1 LHAITSTAGFKDAK
15 VIATKSCRAFKQ
27 AYIHIYAS
35 HCLHMLLETHS
46 LSPMLVDAR
55 HSLSP
60 MLMLVYACE
69 DNLRIVAHVAMLN
82 ADHTC
87 TCVVALVQAKHGIL
101 ASPVPPRR
109 GGGGGGG
116 GVASLVASLVP
127 SRAQSPHAP
136 PQSARVQVHGV
147 VGTLGTAHGDGRT
160 TAGGDASVHSLLPT
174 PLPPGGGEGGMTPG
188 SIFKRIASRRRMVT
202 TSKEGGEAAEQDML
216 EYAQGRVSLAPSP
229 RCPGRGRSQS
239 PARLLESLASSPLRP
254 VLTALGL
261 AQPVERYSTLFA
273 CKALH
278 DQPLS
283 AIYMYTIYVY
293 M

>member
-1 LHAITSTAGFKDAK
+1 
-15 VIATKSCRAFKQ
+15 
-27 AYIHIYAS
+27 
-35 HCLHMLLETHS
+35 
-46 LSPMLVDAR
+46 
-55 HSLSP
+55 

-69 DNLRIVAHVAMLN
+69 DNVRLVVHVAMLN

-101 ASPVPPRR
+101 ASPVPSRR

-116 GVASLVASLVP
+116 GVASLVP

-136 PQSARVQVHGV
+136 PQRARVEVHGF

-188 SIFKRIASRRRMVT
+188 SIFKRIASRRRMVP
-202 TSKEGGEAAEQDML
+202 TSKEGEEAPEQDML
-216 EYAQGRVSLAPSP
+216 EYAPGRGSLAPSP
-229 RCPGRGRSQS
+229 RLPGRGGSQS

-261 AQPVERYSTLFA
+261 AQPVERCSNLFA

-278 DQPLS
+278 GLPLF
-283 AIYMYTIYVY
+283 AIYMYTIHVY